1 MTDKPTRRYKLCADK
16 IENLEDVKKIFALM
30 DLRIQTDD
38 PEYDQVK
45 QYFCL
50 EVVPRGYIKL
60 IEKVGYEGIANMN
73 WNEMESEASKLLNE
87 IEQQDLEFL
96 NEDEKES

>member
-16 IENLEDVKKIFALM
+16 IESLEDVKKIFALM

-38 PEYDQVK
+38 PEYEEVK
-45 QYFCL
+45 DYFCL

>member
-16 IENLEDVKKIFALM
+16 IESLEDVKKIFALM

-38 PEYDQVK
+38 PEYEEVK
-45 QYFCL
+45 DYFCL

-60 IEKVGYEGIANMN
+60 LEKVGYEGIANMN
-73 WNEMESEASKLLNE
+73 WDEMEIEASKLLNK

>member
-16 IENLEDVKKIFALM
+16 IESLEDVKKIFALM

-50 EVVPRGYIKL
+50 EIVPRGYIKL

>member
-16 IENLEDVKKIFALM
+16 IESLEDVKKIFALM